1 MYSVTNGYYCQC
13 GDNYPETTQMV
24 GDLYCTTPC
33 YGNASE
39 TCGAGGYLEGYDLS
53 DMTAAPEMS
62 GTSMNSY
69 IGCYDN
75 SNRGLTNYSYVDG
88 AMTVEACRTTC
99 SEFGYSLAG
108 LVSTVL
114 YKMLIN

>member
-1 MYSVTNGYYCQC
+1 MTDGYQCRC
-13 GDNYPETTQMV
+13 GDNYPQTTQMV
-24 GDLYCTTPC
+24 SDLYCTQAC

-53 DMTAAPEMS
+53 DMTVAPVMS
-62 GTSMNSY
+62 GTSMDSY
-69 IGCYDN
+69 VGCYDN

-99 SEFGYSLAG
+99 SEFGYGLAG
-108 LVSTVL
+108 LVSIAL
-114 YKMLIN
+114 YKIL